1 MLVLFWIKFSIA
13 NNKKILQWNKN
24 FYFIE
29 RQYYPSYI
37 YIKTILLESINQCIK
52 ADKFIVKLCILFLS
66 KSQRKLANTFFNINQ
81 YIWKLST
88 IPSKLKFRLNYKPI
102 NYDVKTGMFEVN
114 SEKYSR
120 YEEARANHWRCDK
133 CGNRFSTF
141 KKLRKHKKE
150 IHAY

>member
-1 MLVLFWIKFSIA
+1 M
-13 NNKKILQWNKN
+13 N
-24 FYFIE
+24 F
-29 RQYYPSYI
+29 
-37 YIKTILLESINQCIK
+37 L
-52 ADKFIVKLCILFLS
+52 KLCYIFLS
-66 KSQRKLANTFFNINQ
+66 KSQRKLANTFFNIPR
-81 YIWKLST
+81 YICELST
-88 IPSKLKFRLNYKPI
+88 VPSKLKFRLNYKPI

>member
-1 MLVLFWIKFSIA
+1 MV
-13 NNKKILQWNKN
+13 Q
-24 FYFIE
+24 
-29 RQYYPSYI
+29 
-37 YIKTILLESINQCIK
+37 
-52 ADKFIVKLCILFLS
+52 IVYSFLS
-66 KSQRKLANTFFNINQ
+66 KSQRKLANTFFNIIQ
-81 YIWKLST
+81 HILKLST